1 MLMPIEETF
10 GEIRKRSSFSEDST
24 DRLHRCY
31 VVILASK
38 IFWLTLIYLWIN
50 ISNSYDENMHYRHT
64 DINYQWTFI
73 C

>member
-50 ISNSYDENMHYRHT
+50 ISNSY
-64 DINYQWTFI
+64 
-73 C
+73 